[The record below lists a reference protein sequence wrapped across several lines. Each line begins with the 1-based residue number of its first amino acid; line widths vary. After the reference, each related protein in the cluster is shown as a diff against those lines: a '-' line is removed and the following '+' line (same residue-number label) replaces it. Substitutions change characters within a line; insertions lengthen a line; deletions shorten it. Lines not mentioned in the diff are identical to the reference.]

1 MPLVA
6 VMAARLLKL
15 EGFAMTARIIVPV
28 TEDLVEEMLGRL
40 SALAHAREGEALA
53 RDPRFA
59 MGVYRAAVDTGMM
72 DSVRFKHEY
81 EQP

>member
-28 TEDLVEEMLGRL
+28 AEDLVEEMLGRIP
-40 SALAHAREGEALA
+40 AVAQAKEGETLA

-59 MGVYRAAVDTGMM
+59 IDVYRAAVDTGMM
-72 DSVRFKHEY
+72 DSVRFRHEY